1 MATVSM
7 TLGPVSQSKTIS
19 ADHLNRFLAALH
31 GMYDPEGGPYT
42 DQQVAQKW
50 INDTLNSI
58 KTITHQY
65 EARKASAAATD
76 AVDEIDLT

>member
-31 GMYDPEGGPYT
+31 SMYAGEGQFS

-50 INDTLNSI
+50 INDTLNGI

-65 EARKASAAATD
+65 EARMASAEAVD